1 MDWNTN
7 KSRIDEQLK
16 GESKKKKMWH
26 DSNKLKIARPIDQ
39 ADDITR
45 LQLFFFFDESINRRQ
60 CELLSKPSERRVFFF
75 YFFNDPFVVCSG
87 CSIPAEF
94 FFSLPHSVPHRGLN
108 GLEHANGDAIPG
120 RHELRHS
127 TEISNFCA
135 PFCLLGRDWI
145 DDNVRVLSILLRP

>member
-1 MDWNTN
+1 MTQSINHQMTHRVTGSSPIFDRWST
-7 KSRIDEQLK
+7 KWTGTQTKAVSTSSWKERA
-16 GESKKKKMWH
+16 KKKMWH

-94 FFSLPHSVPHRGLN
+94 FFFSASFRSAQGAERTGTREWRCYSWPTRTQ
-108 GLEHANGDAIPG
+108 A
-120 RHELRHS
+120 
-127 TEISNFCA
+127 
-135 PFCLLGRDWI
+135 
-145 DDNVRVLSILLRP
+145 